1 MGVST
6 GKWYWEVKI
15 NTKGASGYGWKSD
28 SNVGGSQALSS
39 GTGSRGTVYNVGGSG
54 GFADGEWTDDFSGAT
69 SNFSPFA
76 TASNNDVVMFAL
88 DLDNRRG
95 YVGLNGTWFNSANP
109 ANGTGSIGLG
119 KVTTHAVTSNFYP
132 MCVRLDASGTGTY
145 NFGGTSFAHTPP
157 TGFLNW
163 NQATMPGTDE
173 GISSLS
179 WTKNRDATDSH
190 QLYDSSRGKQKV
202 VISNTTTAEASVID
216 GLQRFLKGGF
226 QTEDDV
232 SLNTASES
240 YVSWNWVANKGTT
253 ASNSSGSITS
263 TVQANTTAGFSI
275 VKYTGSGSAATIGHG
290 LSTAPTFIAVKN
302 LDDTSSWYVYMNA
315 TRANNANTYYM
326 RFDSDDSQSDTGAV
340 WNDTSP
346 TSTVFSVGGEDTS
359 NKASTD
365 FVAYCWTDID
375 AFSKIGQFTGNNNA
389 DGAFIY
395 TGFKPAFLMVKGL
408 SVGNGWTVWDSA
420 RSPINPLDTAL
431 FWNTTGA
438 DDTGNTIDFLSN
450 GFKLRSS
457 NADFNGSYIYGYM
470 AFAEAPFIGDGV
482 SPVTAR

>member
-1 MGVST
+1 MGT
-6 GKWYWEVKI
+6 PTIIQGNKHFAPTLYEG
-15 NTKGASGYGWKSD
+15 N
-28 SNVGGSQALSS
+28 
-39 GTGSRGTVYNVGGSG
+39 GTAIGSG
-54 GFADGEWTDDFSGAT
+54 GKTIS
-69 SNFSPFA
+69 
-76 TASNNDVVMFAL
+76 
-88 DLDNRRG
+88 DLEFKPDL
-95 YVGLNGTWFNSANP
+95 VW
-109 ANGTGSIGLG
+109 I
-119 KVTTHAVTSNFYP
+119 
-132 MCVRLDASGTGTY
+132 
-145 NFGGTSFAHTPP
+145 
-157 TGFLNW
+157 
-163 NQATMPGTDE
+163 
-173 GISSLS
+173 
-179 WTKNRDATDSH
+179 KNRDATDDNT
-190 QLYDSSRGKQKV
+190 LFDSSRGVTKLV
-202 VISNTTTAEASVID
+202 ESNTTDAETT
-216 GLQRFLKGGF
+216 
-226 QTEDDV
+226 QTE
-232 SLNTASES
+232 SLTSFTSSGYTLGSLAQVNTSSES
-240 YVSWNWVANKGTT
+240 FVSWNWKTNGGTT
-253 ASNSSGSITS
+253 SSNTEGSITS

-275 VKYTGSGSAATIGHG
+275 VQYTGTGSAATIGHG